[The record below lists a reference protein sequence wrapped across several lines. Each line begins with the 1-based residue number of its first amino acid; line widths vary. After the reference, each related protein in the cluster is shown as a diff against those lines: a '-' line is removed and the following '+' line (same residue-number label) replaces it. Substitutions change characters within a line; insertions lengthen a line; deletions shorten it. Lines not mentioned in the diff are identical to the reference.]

1 MAGEADLAGCLN
13 KGWVSLMRVWAVK
26 WRWPLGAGALV
37 VVGAILAV
45 VLWPSPAP
53 APYRPPVRARVYNS
67 FTICLLT
74 GPQGIAGAA
83 AAPVWAGVE
92 KASNATDDQAQFLA
106 ATGSPETVGSVTP
119 YVNTLIQQRCGLVVA
134 VGATEVA
141 AVESVAAANPSVRFM
156 IVGSGSAAPNI
167 RVVGDSSVDS
177 VSADVQAAVSKA

>member
-1 MAGEADLAGCLN
+1 
-13 KGWVSLMRVWAVK
+13 MRVWAAK
-26 WRWPLGAGALV
+26 WRWPLRAGALV

-45 VLWPSPAP
+45 VLWPSPTP
-53 APYRPPVRARVYNS
+53 APYRPPARARVYNS

-119 YVNTLIQQRCGLVVA
+119 YVNTLVQQRCGLVVA
-134 VGATEVA
+134 VGVTEGA
-141 AVESVAAANPSVRFM
+141 AVETVAAANPAVRFM
-156 IVGSGSAAPNI
+156 IVGSGSAAAN
-167 RVVGDSSVDS
+167 VQLVGDSSADA
-177 VSADVQAAVSKA
+177 VSAAVQAAISKV